1 MGTND
6 RRQSAREA
14 AREQSAKK
22 AQSEAG
28 WRGYVNVALTVE
40 QKADFLEWSRT
51 PEGWE
56 VLRAAIDDG
65 CVVGVKGNPSGGGF
79 LASVTQRS
87 PASVNA
93 GLCVTAR
100 AAAPDVALFRV
111 LYIVLF
117 LGVTTSWEDVA
128 PVADPDRW

>member
-1 MGTND
+1 VGAND
-6 RRQSAREA
+6 RKQSARED
-14 AREQSAKK
+14 ARARAAKK
-22 AQSEAG
+22 AQGDAG
-28 WRGYVNVALTVE
+28 WRGYVNVALTAG
-40 QKADFLEWSRT
+40 QKAEFLDWSRT

-56 VLRAAIDDG
+56 VLRAVVEDG

-79 LASVTQRS
+79 LASVTQRN
-87 PASVNA
+87 PDSVNA

-111 LYIVLF
+111 LYTVLF
-117 LGVTTSWEDVA
+117 LGATTSWEDVA